1 MPIAELG
8 YRPWEG
14 RRTGRLARALA
25 IARAEIGIAQQSS
38 RLLRRFLIFAW
49 LPILYFCPF
58 FLAFGAIADP
68 GRDPADRG
76 LLTQIAG
83 SLLPPESLA
92 KLRASPE
99 ETLPAVWSIAFFL
112 FFTYTQSL
120 FSMVVVAIVGPPLIA
135 KDLRSKAF
143 LVYLSKPIAA
153 WQYLLGKLATVG
165 FFVLSMTLFPG
176 VFLYLVGVALSPS
189 LATAINTLPTLGQVV
204 LASIAIAVPT
214 GLLVLLLSTWTKDR
228 RLATFT
234 WVALWVFGEFA
245 FRVLDT
251 SARFAPDVERP
262 HWAAL
267 LSLREM
273 TTRTA
278 AGIFDVR
285 GSLER
290 LLRQL
295 SDSEGVFQQRVLEMA
310 AGAGEARLIGGE
322 LDAQSL
328 VLGSDGY
335 PPAVFMGALLLLSL
349 GSAIVVLRRAHR
361 QVRI

>member
-14 RRTGRLARALA
+14 RRTGRLARAWA

-38 RLLRRFLIFAW
+38 RLLRRFLLFAW

-58 FLAFGAIADP
+58 FLAFGAVADP
-68 GRDPADRG
+68 TRDPNAGG
-76 LLTQIAG
+76 LLAQIAG

-92 KLRASPE
+92 KLRATPE
-99 ETLPAVWSIAFFL
+99 TTLPAVWSLAFFL

-143 LVYLSKPIAA
+143 LVYLSKPIAP
-153 WQYLLGKLATVG
+153 WQYLLGKLATVA
-165 FFVLSMTLFPG
+165 FFVLAMTLFPG
-176 VFLYLVGVALSPS
+176 LFLYGVGVALSPS
-189 LATAINTLPTLGQVV
+189 LTTAANTLPVLLQVV
-204 LASIAIAVPT
+204 LASLAIALPT

-251 SARFAPDVERP
+251 SARFAPDAERP
-262 HWAAL
+262 HWAGL
-267 LSLREM
+267 LSMREL

-290 LLRQL
+290 LLSSL
-295 SDSEGVFQQRVLEMA
+295 SDSEGVFQERILQLA
-310 AGAGEARLIGGE
+310 AGAGEARLVGGQM
-322 LDAQSL
+322 DQAAL
-328 VLGSDGY
+328 VLGRDGY
-335 PPAVFMGALLLLSL
+335 PPAVFMGMLLLLSIA
-349 GSAIVVLRRAHR
+349 SALVVLRRAHR